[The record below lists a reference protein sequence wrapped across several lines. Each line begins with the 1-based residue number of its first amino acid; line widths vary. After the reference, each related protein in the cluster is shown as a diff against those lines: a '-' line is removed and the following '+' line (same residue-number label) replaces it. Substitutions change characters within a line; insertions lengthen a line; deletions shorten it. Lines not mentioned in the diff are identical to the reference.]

1 LVKIYFNQLINNF
14 LNFKYNIVR
23 ADAAY
28 EILTSDNKTTTGN
41 FFIDDEVLA
50 SVGVVHLE
58 KYNVNKDVK
67 EKDLMPDY
75 FC

>member
-1 LVKIYFNQLINNF
+1 
-14 LNFKYNIVR
+14 
-23 ADAAY
+23 
-28 EILTSDNKTTTGN
+28 LTSDNKTTTGN

-58 KYNVNKDVK
+58 KYNVNMNIK